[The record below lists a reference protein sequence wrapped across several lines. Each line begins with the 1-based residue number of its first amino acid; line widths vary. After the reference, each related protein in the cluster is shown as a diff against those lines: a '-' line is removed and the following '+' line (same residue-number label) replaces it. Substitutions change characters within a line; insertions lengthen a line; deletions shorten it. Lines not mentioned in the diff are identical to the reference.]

1 MLSSFGGLIS
11 EDSKWKVNL
20 LIGKDSIIKQLRS
33 RVNGL
38 SLISPRATFG
48 TRLMVA
54 NGLVVSRIC
63 YLIQLWGGCDKYLLH
78 PLQVLM
84 NKAAR
89 IVTGYNRYTSTKRL
103 MTKCKWFSIKQLIF
117 YQTVSMAHK
126 MKMNKLPLYMY
137 RKFSSVY
144 PYETR
149 QADGGCIRLGTEFT
163 SKMSLCHDSFR
174 YRAVSNY
181 NSIPSQIRLTSN
193 MGTFKLKLKK
203 WVISNIPVD

>member
-1 MLSSFGGLIS
+1 
-11 EDSKWKVNL
+11 
-20 LIGKDSIIKQLRS
+20 
-33 RVNGL
+33 
-38 SLISPRATFG
+38 
-48 TRLMVA
+48 
-54 NGLVVSRIC
+54 
-63 YLIQLWGGCDKYLLH
+63 
-78 PLQVLM
+78 
-84 NKAAR
+84 
-89 IVTGYNRYTSTKRL
+89 
-103 MTKCKWFSIKQLIF
+103 
-117 YQTVSMAHK
+117 